1 LQQENNLLESEIQNL
16 LRRKKNFQDSFD
28 LKLDKQEALIH
39 RLDSDNTY
47 QMSTFEALL
56 MLIKQEDITKTI
68 YDERSGSLEE
78 NFQFMQNYLI
88 NLDSFVM
95 SIKDLNLH
103 DKENFNA
110 QQKTGLSSGNHQ
122 SKANVKNNESI
133 GHSGV
138 GVGKRGS
145 NRKFQG

>member
-1 LQQENNLLESEIQNL
+1 LQQENNLLESEIHNL

-28 LKLDKQEALIH
+28 LKLDKQKALIQ

-110 QQKTGLSSGNHQ
+110 QQKTGLSNGNHQ
-122 SKANVKNNESI
+122 SRANVKNNESL
-133 GHSGV
+133 GYSGV